1 MYDEKEY
8 DSKLDMG
15 KLTDILEYLLKN
27 NTQYKDKGIMWIT
40 ITRVTC
46 VMCLALCTS
55 CVFV

>member
-15 KLTDILEYLLKN
+15 KLTDILEYQLKN

-40 ITRVTC
+40 ITRVAC
-46 VMCLALCTS
+46 VTCLALCTS
-55 CVFV
+55 CAFV

>member
-27 NTQYKDKGIMWIT
+27 NTQYKDKSIM
-40 ITRVTC
+40 
-46 VMCLALCTS
+46 
-55 CVFV
+55 